1 MSVKPNNPVLVS
13 IAGLV
18 GFLGI
23 AWGCDGLMQFL
34 RYRNAQTFS
43 LNYVIFWAYALI
55 ALVLAAAW
63 LLLAWV
69 VLVRL
74 PGNFWVSL
82 VYLLVGLFIV
92 AYPALY
98 YTPVLCCGLPDIQ
111 AIQLAPSM
119 YLYSSAGCV
128 AVIGLVGLVWR
139 GRKRRN
145 E

>member
-1 MSVKPNNPVLVS
+1 MNSGSNNPALVS
-13 IAGLV
+13 LTGLV
-18 GFLGI
+18 GMLGI

-34 RYRNAQTFS
+34 RYQNVQTFT
-43 LNYVIFWAYALI
+43 LNYVILWIYPLI
-55 ALVLAAAW
+55 ALLLAAAW

-98 YTPVLCCGLPDIQ
+98 YSPLLCCGLPDIM

-128 AVIGLVGLVWR
+128 AVIGMVGLVRR